1 MAKLLAIS
9 LLSDTSDALLHN
21 ISVTVAILVIIIAI
35 LWRHIRTRAI
45 SFIRLL
51 ESDVLRFLH
60 SDDGIMVGEFFFLYC
75 IYRCLQMS
83 ALMLMSEHFHFIHPT
98 TFS

>member
-9 LLSDTSDALLHN
+9 LLSDASDAFLQN
-21 ISVTVAILVIIIAI
+21 TVAILVIIIAI

-51 ESDVLRFLH
+51 ESDVLKFLH
-60 SDDGIMVGEFFFLYC
+60 SDDGSMVGGFFFLYC
-75 IYRCLQMS
+75 IYRCLQVS
-83 ALMLMSEHFHFIHPT
+83 ALMLMS
-98 TFS
+98 

>member
-9 LLSDTSDALLHN
+9 LLSDASDAFLQK
-21 ISVTVAILVIIIAI
+21 TVAILVIIIAI

-60 SDDGIMVGEFFFLYC
+60 SDDGLMVGEFFFLCIHHVRYTPGCYC
-75 IYRCLQMS
+75 
-83 ALMLMSEHFHFIHPT
+83 H
-98 TFS
+98 

>member
-9 LLSDTSDALLHN
+9 LLSDASDAFHK
-21 ISVTVAILVIIIAI
+21 TVAILVIIIAI

-51 ESDVLRFLH
+51 ESDVLKFLH
-60 SDDGIMVGEFFFLYC
+60 SDDGSMVGGFFFLYC
-75 IYRCLQMS
+75 ISTGVCRCL
-83 ALMLMSEHFHFIHPT
+83 L
-98 TFS
+98 